1 MRTVSRTAAPKL
13 FHTRCRL
20 EYALSAPIT
29 SLFNFRAQNP
39 AIQKVASEVF
49 QVTPEWPTKWVVSQP
64 DQNRFDATRLA
75 PINGLGAI
83 GDATDASVCKVFQSA
98 QVVNQSATGEPF
110 QPLTAEDSN
119 TSEVSIAAKLP

>member
-29 SLFNFRAQNP
+29 LLFNFRAQNP

-64 DQNRFDATRLA
+64 DQNRFDA
-75 PINGLGAI
+75 NGLGAI